1 MKILGIDTSCDFCS
15 LGVIEEG
22 NILGEWTFKSKMSQ
36 LTRIVPGIKMLL
48 ENIDLKLKD
57 LGGIAVTTGPGSF
70 TGVRLGL
77 VTAKTLS
84 QATGKKLAG
93 VNSLDALVFQF
104 HLQEGLIIPLI
115 DAGKKEVCGAI
126 YRKEGDR
133 IIKISEERLYTPL
146 EMAFEVNSL
155 KEKIHFTGMVN
166 SIYKKILTEEL
177 KCLFYWHNEINSII
191 RGSSVAFLGR
201 EKLKRG
207 YKDSYLELLPLY
219 IRPPDVK
226 IKDKVQL

>member
-155 KEKIHFTGMVN
+155 KEKN
-166 SIYKKILTEEL
+166 S
-177 KCLFYWHNEINSII
+177 FYRYVKQYLQKNS
-191 RGSSVAFLGR
+191 
-201 EKLKRG
+201 
-207 YKDSYLELLPLY
+207 Y
-219 IRPPDVK
+219 
-226 IKDKVQL
+226 